1 MEIPATDPHSI
12 STPMCH
18 DDKGIH
24 SDDHAIR
31 HVDRE
36 RGSNPNSTME
46 VPTTDTSST
55 PTSICHAVE
64 GIQVD
69 GDAMH
74 NSDDETG
81 STPTKIQVKVKI
93 VISPQGN
100 NQYYVPT
107 CDPLLK
113 PYVNQYFSS
122 LEDGIEFYRR
132 YAANCGFDVRLGT
145 TKRARDLSIT
155 NKYVYCSR
163 EGEKYTPAA
172 PKVNDVQVDKQKK
185 RERPTTRLGCRAR
198 IQLTSST
205 NSTYIVKK
213 FEEQHNHELCSERY
227 KHFLK
232 TNRNMNPG
240 HQKFLMTCA
249 KVNMGPLKSY
259 RLYKE
264 MVGGYSNIGCTSV
277 EFKTCNRDL
286 KAYAKGCD
294 AQMILNN
301 LFNKREL
308 SNAFFFEY
316 DTDDKDQLTRLFWA
330 DPISRRNYAAF
341 GDVVSFDATYSTNR
355 YNLIFA
361 PFTGLDNHRRIVTF
375 GSGLLSKEDTESYAW
390 LLGKF
395 KECMGRT
402 PLMIITDQDLGMR
415 NAIERVLP
423 STRHRY
429 CMWHIDKKITERVP
443 HCKNPNSSFR
453 KKINEVIWSDVIE
466 PVEFEKAWGDVITE
480 FALNNHIWLGKIF
493 EVRHK
498 WIPAYFRDDPL
509 SGLFRTTS
517 ASESVNSFFDRFLN
531 RCSNLVEF
539 FMQYDTALAAQ
550 RHAQDQL
557 NSETT
562 ISIPTMKTPLPF
574 ERHALAIY
582 TKKIFFQVQDA
593 IADACFTC
601 RILSIF
607 DDGLSCVYK
616 IGDASEST
624 FDVVYDST
632 EDSYTCSCKKYVR
645 MGLLCCHIFL
655 LFKDKKVS
663 SIPDKYI
670 LNRWTK
676 NAIRNVSLAAEN
688 NITEYD
694 NPLEEHKTVLGQL
707 YSEFYHCVG
716 VYDDDTETLRSIML
730 YLKDR
735 REAASNKDTSF
746 TSQSTKRRLFQNH
759 LAAEVPDFVKIHP
772 PALVHNKGSGKRIKS
787 AAEIAIENSKKP
799 LRLCRKCNQR
809 TTHDS
814 RNCDKFAGDAN

>member
-81 STPTKIQVKVKI
+81 STPTEIQVKVKI

-155 NKYVYCSR
+155 NKYVYSLLENSRLPRNFTEEHNFLGNTEEFTEEYIYRGIYRGNISSVKCFSVEFSCDCSR

-277 EFKTCNRDL
+277 EFKNCNRDL

-402 PLMIITDQDLGMR
+402 PLMIITDQDLGM
-415 NAIERVLP
+415 
-423 STRHRY
+423 
-429 CMWHIDKKITERVP
+429 
-443 HCKNPNSSFR
+443 
-453 KKINEVIWSDVIE
+453 
-466 PVEFEKAWGDVITE
+466 
-480 FALNNHIWLGKIF
+480 
-493 EVRHK
+493 
-498 WIPAYFRDDPL
+498 
-509 SGLFRTTS
+509 
-517 ASESVNSFFDRFLN
+517 
-531 RCSNLVEF
+531 
-539 FMQYDTALAAQ
+539 
-550 RHAQDQL
+550 
-557 NSETT
+557 
-562 ISIPTMKTPLPF
+562 
-574 ERHALAIY
+574 
-582 TKKIFFQVQDA
+582 
-593 IADACFTC
+593 
-601 RILSIF
+601 
-607 DDGLSCVYK
+607 
-616 IGDASEST
+616 
-624 FDVVYDST
+624 
-632 EDSYTCSCKKYVR
+632 
-645 MGLLCCHIFL
+645 
-655 LFKDKKVS
+655 
-663 SIPDKYI
+663 
-670 LNRWTK
+670 
-676 NAIRNVSLAAEN
+676 
-688 NITEYD
+688 
-694 NPLEEHKTVLGQL
+694 
-707 YSEFYHCVG
+707 
-716 VYDDDTETLRSIML
+716 
-730 YLKDR
+730 
-735 REAASNKDTSF
+735 
-746 TSQSTKRRLFQNH
+746 
-759 LAAEVPDFVKIHP
+759 
-772 PALVHNKGSGKRIKS
+772 IK
-787 AAEIAIENSKKP
+787 
-799 LRLCRKCNQR
+799 
-809 TTHDS
+809 
-814 RNCDKFAGDAN
+814 